1 MSAWRKAPCKALP
14 CITKRSASG
23 FASHNAMYVLQKPRN
38 WQSDYWSQPTI
49 LAPLC
54 LILHSPLESGF
65 RFVKWICSWWKAKVR
80 RMGLK
85 QTEYR
90 EELLMSFALLI
101 RLSCILYH
109 SSSSGYQSSLE
120 ESFYLPNILH
130 QIKSDLAYLQT
141 WPIFCTGEFEGME
154 HPCPSTAPICQLE
167 REFSRITAV
176 SCVGSLWK
184 QTARMGQEGK
194 IQARCWELEDSK
206 FKLTFRHSATVLLR
220 MKYVGHMQSTE

>member
-1 MSAWRKAPCKALP
+1 
-14 CITKRSASG
+14 
-23 FASHNAMYVLQKPRN
+23 MYVLQKPRN
-38 WQSDYWSQPTI
+38 WQSDYWSQPTV

-65 RFVKWICSWWKAKVR
+65 RFVKWIWGWWKAKVR

-90 EELLMSFALLI
+90 EELLMSCALLI
-101 RLSCILYH
+101 RLSCILYN

-120 ESFYLPNILH
+120 KSFYLPSILH
-130 QIKSDLAYLQT
+130 QIRSDLAHLQT
-141 WPIFCTGEFEGME
+141 WPIFCTEEVQGIK
-154 HPCPSTAPICQLE
+154 HSCPSIAPICLLE
-167 REFSRITAV
+167 RQFSRATAV

-194 IQARCWELEDSK
+194 IQARSWELDYPK
-206 FKLTFRHSATVLLR
+206 FKLTFRHSALVLLR
-220 MKYVGHMQSTE
+220 MKYLGHMQSIE